1 MMHTTRRSRQIGSQF
16 TRIRPLT
23 FLLSLAT
30 LMVLLVPAARAQNGV
45 QFRDWKPSLN
55 GGAAASPKLD
65 CSALV
70 SLTGHDVSIETV
82 TPVAAAGE
90 VPAYCHVTG
99 QMMPEIRF
107 ELSLPASWN
116 GRFYMFGN
124 GGYAGET
131 LSSPMRAGFRQTAL
145 KRGFAVAQTNTG
157 HDAVVEPLGTFA
169 VNRQK
174 MLDYAWRAVHLT
186 ADTSKQLIRTYYGQ
200 APTRSYFDGCST
212 GGRQGL
218 MSAQRFPDD
227 FDGIVVGAPVLDFT
241 GTTMMGAWNA
251 RALAAAPIP
260 PEKMKL
266 VAARVYA
273 KCDAADGL
281 KDGLIDDP
289 RRCEFNPSKELP
301 VCSGEADGQDCLTPA
316 QVRALEAIYGGVESH
331 GKRIF
336 WGQPVGAEI
345 DMPGPGGQQTGWS
358 GWIIM
363 PGRQSIAAMFA
374 ETFYRYLAFAKPD
387 PNYDLKSFD
396 FESDPAKL
404 QAIGQII
411 DAKNPDLSRFKARG
425 GKIVMYFGWADPAL
439 NPMMGINYYE
449 QVSARF
455 GPATTDF
462 FRLFMVPGMAHCR
475 GGVGTD
481 EFDAFT
487 TLVDWVEKG
496 VAPKQIVA
504 AQSRAGKVIR
514 TRPLCPYPQTAKY
527 NGTGNADDAQSFVC
541 TNP

>member
-1 MMHTTRRSRQIGSQF
+1 MRFITRSSGRTGSSIPIGAF
-16 TRIRPLT
+16 V
-23 FLLSLAT
+23 FLLGLLA
-30 LMVLLVPAARAQNGV
+30 MSFAPGMARAQNGV
-45 QFRDWKPSLN
+45 QFRDWKPGLN
-55 GGAAASPKLD
+55 GGTELKPKLD
-65 CSALV
+65 CSALL
-70 SLTGHDVSIETV
+70 SQTTYEFSIETATMV
-82 TPVAAAGE
+82 PAAGE
-90 VPAYCHVTG
+90 LPAHCLVTG
-99 QMMPEIRF
+99 QVPPEIRF
-107 ELSLPASWN
+107 EVSLPASWN

-124 GGYAGET
+124 GGYAGEP
-131 LSSPMRAGFRQTAL
+131 LNLPMRVNSRQAAL

-157 HDAVVEPLGTFA
+157 HDAANEPLGSFA

-186 ADTSKQLIRTYYGQ
+186 AETAKRVIRTYYGQ
-200 APTRSYFDGCST
+200 GASRSYFDGCST

-218 MSAQRFPDD
+218 MSAQRFPED
-227 FDGIVVGAPVLDFT
+227 FDGILVGAPVLDFT

-251 RALAAAPIP
+251 RALAAAPIA

-266 VAARVYA
+266 VAERLYAR
-273 KCDAADGL
+273 CDAADGL
-281 KDGLIDDP
+281 ADGLIEDP
-289 RRCEFNPSKELP
+289 RRCQFDPSKDLLI
-301 VCSGEADGQDCLTPA
+301 CAGETDGKDCLTTA
-316 QVRALEAIYGGVESH
+316 QVRALQAIYGGVQSQ

-336 WGQPVGAEI
+336 WGQPLGAEI
-345 DMPGPGGQQTGWS
+345 DMPGPGGQQTGWI

-374 ETFYRYLAFAKPD
+374 ETFYRYLAFPKPD

-404 QAIGQII
+404 QPISRII
-411 DAKNPDLSRFKARG
+411 DAKDPDLSRFKARG

-455 GPATTDF
+455 GPSTTDF

-487 TLVDWVEKG
+487 TLVEWVEKG
-496 VAPKQIVA
+496 VAPKQIMA
-504 AQSRAGKVIR
+504 SQTQAGKVVR
-514 TRPLCPYPQTAKY
+514 TRPLCPYPQVARYK
-527 NGTGNADDAQSFVC
+527 GAGNVNDAQNFVC

>member
-1 MMHTTRRSRQIGSQF
+1 MFITQSSERTGSSLIRTFIFQIG
-16 TRIRPLT
+16 
-23 FLLSLAT
+23 
-30 LMVLLVPAARAQNGV
+30 LLVMLVASCSVVRAQNGV
-45 QFRDWKPSLN
+45 QFRDWKPVLN
-55 GGAAASPKLD
+55 SAEFKPKLD

-70 SLTGHDVSIETV
+70 SQTTYEFSIETATAV
-82 TPVAAAGE
+82 PAAGE
-90 VPAYCHVTG
+90 IPAHCLVTG
-99 QMMPEIRF
+99 QVSPEIRF
-107 ELSLPASWN
+107 EVSLPASWN

-131 LSSPMRAGFRQTAL
+131 LSAPMRASSRHTAL

-157 HDAVVEPLGTFA
+157 HDAANEPLGTFA

-186 ADTSKQLIRTYYGQ
+186 AETAKRLIRNYYGQ
-200 APTRSYFDGCST
+200 AANRSYFDGCST

-251 RALAAAPIP
+251 RALGAAPISL
-260 PEKMKL
+260 EKMKI
-266 VAARVYA
+266 VAERIYA
-273 KCDAADGL
+273 KCDATDGL
-281 KDGLIDDP
+281 TDGLINDP
-289 RRCEFNPSKELP
+289 RQCQFDAGKDLP
-301 VCSGEADGQDCLTPA
+301 VCPGETEGKDCFTAA
-316 QVRALEAIYGGVESH
+316 QIRTLQAIYDGVQSQ

-345 DMPGPGGQQTGWS
+345 DMMGTGGKQSGWS

-374 ETFYRYLAFAKPD
+374 ETFYRYLAFPKIN

-404 QAIGQII
+404 QSISRII
-411 DAKNPDLSRFKARG
+411 DAKDPDLSRFKARG

-449 QVSARF
+449 QVSTRF
-455 GPATTDF
+455 GASTTDF

-481 EFDAFT
+481 ELDAMT
-487 TLVDWVEKG
+487 PLVEWVEKG
-496 VAPKQIVA
+496 VAPQQLTA
-504 AQSRAGKVIR
+504 SQTEAGKTVR
-514 TRPLCPYPQTAKY
+514 TRPLCPYPQVAKY
-527 NGTGNADDAQSFVC
+527 KGTGDVNDAQNFVC
-541 TNP
+541 SKP